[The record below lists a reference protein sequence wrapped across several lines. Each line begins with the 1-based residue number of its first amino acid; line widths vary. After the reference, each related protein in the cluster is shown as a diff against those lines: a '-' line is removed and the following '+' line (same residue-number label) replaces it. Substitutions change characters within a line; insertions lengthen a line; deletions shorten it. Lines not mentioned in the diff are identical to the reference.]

1 MPNGNNGKV
10 LRVDLTQR
18 KVRTDEPD
26 ARFYRTYMGGEGLVG
41 YYLLQEQKAG
51 VEPLGPENHL
61 IFAPGVVTG
70 APLPGSGRHGVGAR
84 SPLTGGFAASEAG
97 GFWGAELKH
106 AGYDA
111 IVVEGRADRP
121 VYLWVHDGQAEIRD
135 AAHLW
140 GKTTGEAQEMIRAE
154 LGDRAIR
161 VAQIGPGGE
170 NQVLYASIINDLKDS
185 AGRGGMGAVMGSK
198 NLKAIAVRGHHPPEM
213 ADREQVA
220 ALRRWFVDDW
230 EAAGRPMFELGT
242 AGGLSSF
249 NETGNLPT
257 FNFREGQFAGA
268 GHISGEAMRDTIL
281 IDRDACFAC
290 PVRCKRVVRTEGRY
304 QNDPAYGGPEYE
316 TLGALGSICGVDDLA
331 AIAYGNQL
339 CNAYSL
345 DTISTGMSIG
355 FAMECF
361 EAGLL
366 SEADTDGLRLTFGN
380 AEAMVQMIERIA
392 RRQGLGD
399 LLAQGVRRAAAAIGR
414 GAEQY
419 AMHVKGL
426 ELPMHEP
433 RVKHGMGLGYAVS
446 PIGADHM
453 QGLHDT
459 EYVSRAPTEVGILE
473 PLPATDLSPAKVRL
487 FVYRQT
493 LYALLNSLLFCDFC
507 DRYGLARLP
516 EVVEAVTGWKTTA
529 WELMKVGERA
539 LTLARAFNVRE
550 GLGRKDDRLPERFF
564 SPHPTTEPKGVAVDR
579 EALARAVTTYYGMM
593 GWDGDGVPTE
603 ARLHELGIGWAI
615 GKMAEGAAATAGRP

>member
-1 MPNGNNGKV
+1 MPHGYHGKV

-18 KVRTDEPD
+18 RVWTQEPD
-26 ARFYRTYMGGEGLVG
+26 ERFYRTYLGGEGFIG
-41 YYLLQEQKAG
+41 YYLLTEQRAG
-51 VEPLGPENHL
+51 VDPLGPENRL
-61 IFAPGVVTG
+61 VFAPGVVTG
-70 APLPGSGRHGVGAR
+70 APVPGSGRHGVGAR

-97 GFWGAELKH
+97 GFWGVELKR

-111 IVVEGRADRP
+111 IVVEGQADRP
-121 VYLWVHDGQAEIRD
+121 VYLWVHDGEVEIRD

-140 GKTTGEAQEMIRAE
+140 GKTTGEVQELIRTE
-154 LGDRAIR
+154 MGDRAIR

-170 NQVLYASIINDLKDS
+170 NQVLYACIINDLKDA
-185 AGRGGMGAVMGSK
+185 AGRGGMGAVMGAK
-198 NLKAIAVRGHHPPEM
+198 RLKAIAVRGHHAPEV
-213 ADREQVA
+213 ADRERLT
-220 ALRRWFVDDW
+220 ALSRWFVEDW
-230 EAAGRPMFELGT
+230 EAAKRPMYELGT

-249 NETGNLPT
+249 NEIGNLPT

-268 GHISGEAMRDTIL
+268 HKISGEAMRDTVL

-290 PVRCKRVVRTEGRY
+290 PVRCKRVVRTEGRFG
-304 QNDPAYGGPEYE
+304 NDPAYGGPEYE

-366 SEADTDGLRLTFGN
+366 TEADTGGLRLTFGN

-392 RRQGLGD
+392 RREGLGD

-426 ELPMHEP
+426 EIPMHEP
-433 RVKHGMGLGYAVS
+433 RVKHGMGLGYAIS

-459 EYVSRAPTEVGILE
+459 MYVSKPATEVGILE

-487 FVYRQT
+487 LIYRQT
-493 LYALLNSLLFCDFC
+493 FYALLNSLVLCDFC
-507 DRYGLARLP
+507 DRYGPGLLAD
-516 EVVEAVTGWKTTA
+516 VVKAVTGWDATT

-539 LTLARAFNVRE
+539 LTLARAFNARE
-550 GLGRKDDRLPERFF
+550 GLGRKDDCLPERFF
-564 SPHPTTEPKGVAVDR
+564 SPHYTTEPKGVAVDR
-579 EALARAVTTYYGMM
+579 EAFEQAVTTYYAMM
-593 GWDGDGVPTE
+593 GWDGEGVPTE
-603 ARLHELGIGWAI
+603 ARLHELGIGWVI
-615 GKMAEGAAATAGRP
+615 GKM